1 MARLAV
7 LICTFGGIGYS
18 PVAPGTAGSL
28 AGLVL
33 YGIFRWAGIT
43 PPVEAA
49 IIVALVLAGAWSG
62 TIAERHFGTT
72 DPSAGVIDEVAGM
85 LVTLY
90 LLPVT
95 WTLAVVGFLLFR
107 LLDVIKPF
115 PARRFEALHGGW
127 GMMADDLM
135 AAVYANLALRLL
147 LLAVPRVFSS

>member
-1 MARLAV
+1 MSRLAV

-33 YGIFRWAGIT
+33 YGIFRRAGVT
-43 PPVEAA
+43 APVEAA

-85 LVTLY
+85 LVTLFW
-90 LLPVT
+90 LPVS
-95 WTLAVVGFLLFR
+95 WPLAVAGFLVFR

-135 AAVYANLALRLL
+135 AAVYANIVLRG
-147 LLAVPRVFSS
+147 LLAVAPRVFSS

>member
-1 MARLAV
+1 MSRLAV

-33 YGIFRWAGIT
+33 YGVFRWAGVTAPIEGA
-43 PPVEAA
+43 V
-49 IIVALVLAGAWSG
+49 IVAFVLAGAWSG

-90 LLPVT
+90 LLPVS
-95 WTLAVVGFLLFR
+95 WPLAVAGFLLFR

-135 AAVYANLALRLL
+135 AAVYANLILRALI
-147 LLAVPRVFSS
+147 AVAPRVFLS